1 MSQSQ
6 ARIGKV
12 GRERKEN
19 KAQKLIWYHKGTR
32 RNNQSGTCRKEVS
45 HLAIWCMPGELTL
58 ENPSYFQKQA
68 EHFMDGQ
75 IKREQSTTTEN
86 LIRAKQEG
94 ENII

>member
-1 MSQSQ
+1 M
-6 ARIGKV
+6 
-12 GRERKEN
+12 
-19 KAQKLIWYHKGTR
+19 
-32 RNNQSGTCRKEVS
+32 S

>member
-1 MSQSQ
+1 MQ
-6 ARIGKV
+6 
-12 GRERKEN
+12 ERGEPF
-19 KAQKLIWYHKGTR
+19 
-32 RNNQSGTCRKEVS
+32 S
-45 HLAIWCMPGELTL
+45 HLVYARKELTL

-75 IKREQSTTTEN
+75 IKGEQSTTTEN